1 MTHFEEGTLQAYQ
14 DGTLAEADRIG
25 IDEHLSGCEQCAQQ
39 LSELTAAARL
49 FSSSMRVLDHP
60 SRLAS
65 AQRAAAQVLRDPPAR
80 VLAFRRPAMQA
91 RTFVRAAMLILG
103 FAAAASATI
112 PGSPTR
118 DWLVTAWQ
126 RIAAT
131 FVETPEVAVPQPS
144 APAATEPSAPPAA
157 PTPVAGVSVR
167 PAAGRVEI
175 VLRGSASE
183 IRVRLV
189 EGERAVVQ
197 ASGGAASASFQ
208 TGPGRVQVT
217 GGTGGELLVD
227 IPRAADHVLLVVNG
241 QTYLTR
247 QDGVVSVTGPT
258 AEKTGSE
265 FLFKV
270 QP

>member
-1 MTHFEEGTLQAYQ
+1 MHLEEGTLQAYL
-14 DGTLAEADRIG
+14 DGSLAAADRIG
-25 IDEHLSGCEQCAQQ
+25 VDEHVSGCEQCAEQ
-39 LSELTAAARL
+39 LEELRAAARL
-49 FSSSMRVLDHP
+49 FSSSISLLNHP
-60 SRLAS
+60 SRLAH
-65 AQRAAAQVLRDPPAR
+65 AQQAAAQVLRNPPAR
-80 VLAFRRPAMQA
+80 VLTFGRPAVQA
-91 RTFVRAAMLILG
+91 RTLVRAATLVLG

-118 DWLVTAWQ
+118 DWLVTAWE

-131 FVETPEVAVPQPS
+131 FGDAPEVAVPQPV
-144 APAATEPSAPPAA
+144 APTVTTPAVEPAP

-167 PAAGRVEI
+167 PGAGRVEI
-175 VLRGSASE
+175 VLRGSASV

-189 EGERAVVQ
+189 DGERAVVQ

-227 IPRAADHVLLVVNG
+227 IPRSADRVLLVVNG

-247 QDGVVSVTGPT
+247 EDGEVSVPGP
-258 AEKTGSE
+258 ASENTGSE
-265 FLFKV
+265 FLFRI